1 MEIPCEAGGP
11 QSGWGSFDCGC
22 ASLSRSAI
30 LAQDDRF
37 GESLMDIADWRKKI
51 DELDRRLVEL
61 LSERARAAVE
71 IGRLK
76 RNTNLPVYEPDRE
89 RVVFENVQQINPGP
103 LAGRDLVRIYERI
116 IDVMR
121 NVQKEEIVPKAK
133 APEAET
139 EFDSE
144 VND

>member
-1 MEIPCEAGGP
+1 
-11 QSGWGSFDCGC
+11 
-22 ASLSRSAI
+22 
-30 LAQDDRF
+30 
-37 GESLMDIADWRKKI
+37 MDIEDWRRKI
-51 DELDRRLVEL
+51 DDLDRKLVEL
-61 LSERARAAVE
+61 LSERARAAVA

-76 RNTNLPVYEPDRE
+76 RDTNLPIYEPDRE
-89 RVVFENVQQINPGP
+89 RTVFANVQEANPGP

-121 NVQKEEIVPKAK
+121 NVQKEEIVPKTETPDAD
-133 APEAET
+133 T